1 VEKAV
6 HATDWLIGVVMVLLA
21 LIAGTRYAY
30 TQRFYAFLTGPGSN
44 SYLEQ
49 HLNLSQRGKDA
60 FTLLMELFFYPAA
73 SLLIVLW
80 IKLFNGASIHPD
92 DWILWLEVTLAL
104 ALFFVVNNLL
114 ISLFAYLFNVGS
126 GFASYGF
133 QKMTYRQWALLF
145 PVGLGFIAVFA
156 EVASRELLLVSLIL
170 FVLLYLYGVIRSVGK
185 HFSAMNLN
193 MMHFMLY
200 LCAFEIAP
208 ILIVFKWL

>member
-1 VEKAV
+1 MA
-6 HATDWLIGVVMVLLA
+6 MMA
-21 LIAGTRYAY
+21 LIAITRYAY
-30 TQRFYAFLTGPGSN
+30 AQRFHAFLTDPGSN

-73 SLLIVLW
+73 SLLIVMW
-80 IKLFNGASIHPD
+80 IKLFSGTSIHAS

-104 ALFFVVNNLL
+104 ALFFVVNNFL
-114 ISLFAYLFNVGS
+114 ISLFAYLFNVVPA
-126 GFASYGF
+126 FASYSF

-145 PVGLGFIAVFA
+145 PMALGFVSVFA
-156 EVASRELLLVSLIL
+156 EVASRELLFTSLAL
-170 FVLLYLYGVIRSVGK
+170 FVVLYLYGLFRSVTK

-200 LCAFEIAP
+200 LCALEIAP